1 MGFLV
6 GAIVLFSLILLA
18 ILFVIAAIA
27 ALIMLAIQFW
37 YITLPIIGII
47 INSVTKNGYNLIEL
61 KNNLEELTSLP
72 VLGSVQHVDNFQLEK
87 FIEIFSQNIK
97 LEKFL

>member
-1 MGFLV
+1 MRYLV
-6 GAIVLFSLILLA
+6 TGAPGWLGTEFIKSL
-18 ILFVIAAIA
+18 
-27 ALIMLAIQFW
+27 
-37 YITLPIIGII
+37 TGHTR
-47 INSVTKNGYNLIEL
+47 SLIEL

-87 FIEIFSQNIK
+87 FIEIFSQNIE